1 MNVATA
7 YLIFTY
13 AGDTLW
19 GRVVAR
25 VTGRRLPDKSD
36 CFSHVAIGFGY
47 RDTGYRDAGTQTVGM
62 LRQPYSLHPFTPS
75 SLSYF
80 ENLLTRGFRGPHPLS
95 HMADWVSRDRRRTWN
110 IRSLPL
116 TPSQAQAV
124 HDACIAWA
132 GVVRRGYNA
141 AQLAAIWAS
150 IRFGRPVP
158 RTPTRGICS
167 EDVARLLFPI
177 LDLREPG
184 KSFDHADPNSVYRRY
199 LQLSSPVAAVS
210 DRRSPLQ
217 PSPLQP
223 SSLPEDPLHG

>member
-25 VTGRRLPDKSD
+25 VTGRRLPDRSD

-47 RDTGYRDAGTQTVGM
+47 QFDHDPDFAACEM
-62 LRQPYSLHPFTPS
+62 
-75 SLSYF
+75 YF

-150 IRFGRPVP
+150 IRFGCPVP

-184 KSFDHADPNSVYRRY
+184 KSFDHADPNSVYRQY
-199 LQLSSPVAAVS
+199 LALQTATRHAAERSAASVASPN
-210 DRRSPLQ
+210 PQ
-217 PSPLQP
+217 PPHR
-223 SSLPEDPLHG
+223 HG